1 MCNDLIKYGNCEEG
15 RAKLTNSQLNNLES
29 AAKSET
35 EINLK
40 ATKKTFQDEQL
51 PYELSLIT
59 V

>member
-40 ATKKTFQDEQL
+40 ATKKTFQDE
-51 PYELSLIT
+51 
-59 V
+59 